1 MAAADNTTSTTD
13 DPAATDDSATDDNGA
28 NDESVDER
36 LAHRGPIQ
44 QLMTRPEIGA
54 LLGAVGVWVLFWL
67 VSAPFGTVG
76 GTANFLDVAAYL
88 GLMAVPVALL
98 MIGGEFD
105 LSSGAMTGATA
116 IIAILLANDINGAG
130 LGLHVAVPLSLAFAL
145 AIGWFNGTLVE
156 KTSLPSFIVT
166 LGTFF
171 MLIGAKLGFSKLFTN
186 KVLVEGLDEAEG
198 YEFWNGVFGAEWLRN
213 GHLWDVREWSGLWLV
228 RDEVWAALLIGGSL
242 ALMFGVFEL
251 TYARRKA
258 VNIAGFVVSLAGIA
272 GALIGF
278 IGLNSTDGAA
288 SNQVF
293 GALTAAGVLA
303 AVAGWCLARYER
315 PDHSGSA
322 SSHGWLQYVVAGLAA
337 VGVAII
343 LAAVL
348 NSEDSSQLGFL
359 GGSFGRA
366 VFALGIALVGV
377 LAVLAA
383 IGRVTPGYPAL
394 GGLLMAI
401 PSISFLVTVQAARAI
416 LFGGFAMVG
425 IALLWSAAG
434 KVRTPVAVS
443 GAISVVIVILAF
455 FIQSEAGAD
464 GSRKIRVELFTVLL
478 LLALVLAAAAVARH
492 FSAARASAPPPPAF
506 GRWMHLCAAVGVVAT
521 VVFFVIELADGDGL
535 LYAIISGIAKGA
547 IAAFIV
553 YAIVTAGFTLLSR
566 DEGVGRA
573 LVSVGIG
580 AVMLSVVTRLLFV
593 TNAELDKICTLGS
606 DGELRCPQTQYGV
619 VVLSFVV
626 FAAVGSW
633 LLMRTQ
639 FGSWIMA
646 VGGNKDAAR
655 SVGVP
660 AARTKTTL
668 FMLVSG
674 AAWITGMLIAFRL
687 TAVQADVGDGNEFRY
702 IIVAVVGGNLLTGG
716 YGSALGAAIG
726 ALIWGMISQGIGFAQ
741 WNSDWRFLVLGALLL
756 VAVLVNNYVRGR
768 AEKAPVKSSATRPD
782 RAGITILV
790 PKALSRSKEAKQ

>member
-1 MAAADNTTSTTD
+1 MSDADAATGSQAADA
-13 DPAATDDSATDDNGA
+13 PAAGGT
-28 NDESVDER
+28 DER

-44 QLMTRPEIGA
+44 QLLTRPEIGA
-54 LLGAVGVWVLFWL
+54 LLGAVGVWLLFWL

-116 IIAILLANDINGAG
+116 IIVILLANDINGAG
-130 LGLHVAVPLSLAFAL
+130 LGLHIAVPLSLAFAL
-145 AIGWFNGTLVE
+145 AIGWFNGTLVD

-171 MLIGAKLGFSKLFTN
+171 ILIGAKLGFAKLFTN

-198 YEFWNGVFGAEWLRN
+198 YEFWNGIFGATWLRN
-213 GHLWDVREWSGLWLV
+213 GHMWDGRDWAWGGLLV
-228 RDEVWAALLIGGSL
+228 FGGAALLL
-242 ALMFGVFEL
+242 GVLEL
-251 TYARRKA
+251 TYARRRT
-258 VNIAGFVVSLAGIA
+258 VNVTGIVVCLAGAAA
-272 GALIGF
+272 GAIGF
-278 IGLNSTDGAA
+278 ASLLTLDGRL
-288 SNQVF
+288 SNQAF
-293 GALTAAGVLA
+293 GALTGAGVIV

-315 PDHSGSA
+315 PGRSESGA
-322 SSHGWLQYVVAGLAA
+322 SAGLWQYLASGIAA
-337 VGVAII
+337 LVVAII
-343 LAAVL
+343 IALVM
-348 NSEDSSQLGFL
+348 DSADASQLGFL
-359 GGSFGRA
+359 GGSPGRL
-366 VFALGIALVGV
+366 VFALGIAVVGV

-383 IGRVTPGYPAL
+383 MGRVTPGYPLIGAAL
-394 GGLLMAI
+394 IAV
-401 PSISFLVTVQAARAI
+401 PSVSFLVTVQAARTI
-416 LFGGFAMVG
+416 LFGGL
-425 IALLWSAAG
+425 ALLGVGLLSAAASR
-434 KVRTPVAVS
+434 VRPS
-443 GAISVVIVILAF
+443 VIVSLATSVAIVVLAF
-455 FIQSEAGAD
+455 FVQAESA
-464 GSRKIRVELFTVLL
+464 SRKLRVELFTVLL
-478 LLALVLAAAAVARH
+478 LVALVLAAAAVARYL
-492 FSAARASAPPPPAF
+492 SVERTSAPPPPELSA
-506 GRWMHLCAAVGVVAT
+506 WMRIGAGVGIVAT
-521 VVFFVIELADGDGL
+521 VLFFVLELVDGDGI
-535 LYAIISGIAKGA
+535 LYALLIALAKGGL
-547 IAAFIV
+547 AAFGV
-553 YAIVTAGFTLLSR
+553 YVVGTVVRTLFTR

-573 LVSVGIG
+573 LVTVGIG

-593 TNAELDKICTLGS
+593 TGAELEAICTVGS
-606 DGELRCPQTQYGV
+606 DGEVRCPQTQYGV
-619 VVLSFVV
+619 VVLSFVM

-633 LLMRTQ
+633 VLMRTQ

-646 VGGNKDAAR
+646 VGGNKEAAR

-716 YGSALGAAIG
+716 YGSALGAGIG

-768 AEKAPVKSSATRPD
+768 AGKAPVKSSATRPD
-782 RAGITILV
+782 QAAITIVV
-790 PKALSRSKEAKQ
+790 PAEPVTDAKEDKQ

>member
-1 MAAADNTTSTTD
+1 MSDADAATGSQAADA
-13 DPAATDDSATDDNGA
+13 PAAGGT
-28 NDESVDER
+28 DER

-44 QLMTRPEIGA
+44 QLLTRPEIGA
-54 LLGAVGVWVLFWL
+54 LLGAVGVWLLFWL

-116 IIAILLANDINGAG
+116 IIVILLANDINGAG
-130 LGLHVAVPLSLAFAL
+130 LGLHIAVPLSLAFAL
-145 AIGWFNGTLVE
+145 AIGWFNGTLVD

-171 MLIGAKLGFSKLFTN
+171 ILIGAKLGFAKLFTN

-198 YEFWNGVFGAEWLRN
+198 YEFWNGIFGATWLRN
-213 GHLWDVREWSGLWLV
+213 GHMWDGRDWAWGGLLV
-228 RDEVWAALLIGGSL
+228 FGGAALLL
-242 ALMFGVFEL
+242 GVLEL
-251 TYARRKA
+251 TYARRRT
-258 VNIAGFVVSLAGIA
+258 VNVTGIVVCLAGAAA
-272 GALIGF
+272 GAIGF
-278 IGLNSTDGAA
+278 ASLLTLDGRL
-288 SNQVF
+288 SNQAF
-293 GALTAAGVLA
+293 GALTGAGVIV

-315 PDHSGSA
+315 PGRSESGA
-322 SSHGWLQYVVAGLAA
+322 SAGLWQYLASGIAA
-337 VGVAII
+337 LVVAII
-343 LAAVL
+343 IALVM
-348 NSEDSSQLGFL
+348 DSADASQLGFL
-359 GGSFGRA
+359 GGSPGRL
-366 VFALGIALVGV
+366 VFALGIAVVGV

-383 IGRVTPGYPAL
+383 MGRVTPGYPLIGAAL
-394 GGLLMAI
+394 IAV
-401 PSISFLVTVQAARAI
+401 PSVSFLVTVQAARTI
-416 LFGGFAMVG
+416 LFGGL
-425 IALLWSAAG
+425 ALLGVGLLSAAASR
-434 KVRTPVAVS
+434 VRPS
-443 GAISVVIVILAF
+443 VIVSLATSVAIVVLAF
-455 FIQSEAGAD
+455 FVQAESA
-464 GSRKIRVELFTVLL
+464 SRKLRVELFTVLL
-478 LLALVLAAAAVARH
+478 LVALVLAAAAVARYL
-492 FSAARASAPPPPAF
+492 SVERTSAPPPPELSA
-506 GRWMHLCAAVGVVAT
+506 WMRIGAGVGIVAT
-521 VVFFVIELADGDGL
+521 VLFFVLELVDGDGI
-535 LYAIISGIAKGA
+535 LYALLIALAKGGL
-547 IAAFIV
+547 AAFGV
-553 YAIVTAGFTLLSR
+553 YVVGTVVRTLFTR

-573 LVSVGIG
+573 LVTVGIG

-593 TNAELDKICTLGS
+593 TGAELEAICTVGS
-606 DGELRCPQTQYGV
+606 DGEVRCPQTQYGV
-619 VVLSFVV
+619 VVLSFVM

-633 LLMRTQ
+633 VLMRTQ

-646 VGGNKDAAR
+646 VGGNKEAAR

-716 YGSALGAAIG
+716 YGSALGAGIG

-768 AEKAPVKSSATRPD
+768 AGKAPVKSSATRPD
-782 RAGITILV
+782 QAAITIVV
-790 PKALSRSKEAKQ
+790 PAEPVSDAKEDKQ

>member
-1 MAAADNTTSTTD
+1 MADTTTD
-13 DPAATDDSATDDNGA
+13 KPTESTDVGG
-28 NDESVDER
+28 DER

-44 QLMTRPEIGA
+44 TLLTRPEIGA

-116 IIAILLANDINGAG
+116 IFAILLANDINGAG

-198 YEFWNGVFGAEWLRN
+198 YDFWNGIFGAEWLRN
-213 GHLWDVREWSGLWLV
+213 GHVWDVREWSGLWLV
-228 RDEVWAALLIGGSL
+228 RDEIWAGLLICGSAALL
-242 ALMFGVFEL
+242 FGVFEL
-251 TYARRKA
+251 TYARRSS
-258 VNIAGFVVSLAGIA
+258 VNIAGFVASLVGVAA
-272 GALIGF
+272 ALVGF
-278 IGLNSTDGAA
+278 IALTNLDGRA
-288 SNQVF
+288 SNQLF
-293 GALTAAGVLA
+293 GALTAAGVIL
-303 AVAGWCLARYER
+303 AVAGWCRARYER
-315 PDHSGSA
+315 PDHSDNGRSA
-322 SSHGWLQYVVAGLAA
+322 GWWQYLFTGLAA
-337 VGVAII
+337 VAVAII
-343 LAAVL
+343 LAVIL
-348 NSEDSSQLGFL
+348 NAEDSSQLGFF
-359 GGSFGRA
+359 GGSFGKV
-366 VFALGIALVGV
+366 VFALGIAVVGV

-383 IGRVTPGYPAL
+383 LGRVTPGYPAIGAVL
-394 GGLLMAI
+394 VAV

-416 LFGGFAMVG
+416 LFGSFALLG
-425 IALLWSAAG
+425 IALLWGAAG
-434 KVRTPVAVS
+434 RVRP
-443 GAISVVIVILAF
+443 SVVVSLGISLVITILAF
-455 FIQSEAGAD
+455 FVQAESA
-464 GSRKIRVELFTVLL
+464 SRKLRVELFTVLL
-478 LLALVLAAAAVARH
+478 LVALVLAAAAVARH
-492 FSAARASAPPPPAF
+492 LSAARQSAPPPPQF
-506 GRWMHLCAAVGVVAT
+506 GRWMHLCAVVGVVAT
-521 VVFFVIELADGDGL
+521 VVFFALEMVDGDGI
-535 LYAIISGIAKGA
+535 LYAVITGVAKGGL
-547 IAAFIV
+547 AAFVV
-553 YAIVTAGFTLLSR
+553 YAVVTAAFTLLTR

-573 LVSVGIG
+573 LVTVGIG
-580 AVMLSVVTRLLFV
+580 AVMISVATRLLFV
-593 TNAELDKICTLGS
+593 TGAELEKICTVGS
-606 DGELRCPQTQYGV
+606 DGEMRCPQTQYGV
-619 VVLSFVV
+619 VVLSFVI
-626 FAAVGSW
+626 FAAIGSW

-646 VGGNKDAAR
+646 VGGNKEAAR

-668 FMLVSG
+668 FMMVSG

-716 YGSALGAAIG
+716 YGSALGAGIG
-726 ALIWGMISQGIGFAQ
+726 AVIWGMISQGIGFAQ

-756 VAVLVNNYVRGR
+756 VAVLANNYVRGK
-768 AEKAPVKSSATRPD
+768 AEKAPVKSSATKPD
-782 RAGITILV
+782 RAGITIIV
-790 PKALSRSKEAKQ
+790 PKGLTGSKEDKE

>member
-1 MAAADNTTSTTD
+1 MSDADAATGSQAADA
-13 DPAATDDSATDDNGA
+13 PAAGGT
-28 NDESVDER
+28 DER

-44 QLMTRPEIGA
+44 QLLTRPEIGA
-54 LLGAVGVWVLFWL
+54 LLGAVGVWLLFWL

-116 IIAILLANDINGAG
+116 IIVILLANDINGAG
-130 LGLHVAVPLSLAFAL
+130 LGLHIAVPLSLAFAL
-145 AIGWFNGTLVE
+145 AIGWFNGTLVD

-171 MLIGAKLGFSKLFTN
+171 ILIGAKLGFAKLFTN

-198 YEFWNGVFGAEWLRN
+198 YEFWNGIFGATWLRN
-213 GHLWDVREWSGLWLV
+213 GHMWDGRDWAWGGLLV
-228 RDEVWAALLIGGSL
+228 FGGAALLL
-242 ALMFGVFEL
+242 GVLEL
-251 TYARRKA
+251 TYARRRT
-258 VNIAGFVVSLAGIA
+258 VNVTGIVVCLAGAAA
-272 GALIGF
+272 GAIGF
-278 IGLNSTDGAA
+278 ASLLTLDGRL
-288 SNQVF
+288 SNQAF
-293 GALTAAGVLA
+293 GALTGAGVIV

-315 PDHSGSA
+315 PGRSESGA
-322 SSHGWLQYVVAGLAA
+322 SAGLWQYLASGIAA
-337 VGVAII
+337 LVVAII
-343 LAAVL
+343 IALVM
-348 NSEDSSQLGFL
+348 DSADASQLGFL
-359 GGSFGRA
+359 GGSPGRL
-366 VFALGIALVGV
+366 VFALGIAVVGV

-383 IGRVTPGYPAL
+383 MGRVTPGYPLIGAAL
-394 GGLLMAI
+394 IAV
-401 PSISFLVTVQAARAI
+401 PSVSFLVTVQAARTI
-416 LFGGFAMVG
+416 LFGGL
-425 IALLWSAAG
+425 ALLGVGLLSAAASR
-434 KVRTPVAVS
+434 VRPS
-443 GAISVVIVILAF
+443 VIVSLATSVAIVVLAF
-455 FIQSEAGAD
+455 FVQAESA
-464 GSRKIRVELFTVLL
+464 SRKLRVELFTVLL
-478 LLALVLAAAAVARH
+478 LVALVLAAAAVARYL
-492 FSAARASAPPPPAF
+492 SVERTSAPPPPELSA
-506 GRWMHLCAAVGVVAT
+506 WMRIGAGVGIVAT
-521 VVFFVIELADGDGL
+521 VLFFVLELVDGDGI
-535 LYAIISGIAKGA
+535 LYALLIALAKGGL
-547 IAAFIV
+547 AAFGV
-553 YAIVTAGFTLLSR
+553 YVVGTVVRTLFTR
-566 DEGVGRA
+566 DDGVGRA
-573 LVSVGIG
+573 LVTVGIG

-593 TNAELDKICTLGS
+593 TGAELEAICTVGS
-606 DGELRCPQTQYGV
+606 DGEVRCPQTQYGV
-619 VVLSFVV
+619 VVLSFVM

-633 LLMRTQ
+633 VLMRTQ

-646 VGGNKDAAR
+646 VGGNKEAAR

-716 YGSALGAAIG
+716 YGSALGAGIG

-768 AEKAPVKSSATRPD
+768 AGKAPVKSSATRPD
-782 RAGITILV
+782 QAAITIVV
-790 PKALSRSKEAKQ
+790 PAEPVSDAKEDKQ

>member
-1 MAAADNTTSTTD
+1 MADATTD
-13 DPAATDDSATDDNGA
+13 KPA
-28 NDESVDER
+28 ESTNAGGDER

-44 QLMTRPEIGA
+44 ALLTRPEIGA
-54 LLGAVGVWVLFWL
+54 LLGAVGVWLLFWL

-130 LGLHVAVPLSLAFAL
+130 LGLHIAVPLSLAFAL

-198 YEFWNGVFGAEWLRN
+198 YDFWNGIFGAEWLRN
-213 GHLWDVREWSGLWLV
+213 GHVWDVREWSGLWLV
-228 RDEVWAALLIGGSL
+228 RDEVWAGLLIGGSL
-242 ALMFGVFEL
+242 ALLFGVFEL
-251 TYARRKA
+251 TYARRRT
-258 VNIAGFVVSLAGIA
+258 VNVAGFVASLGGVAAAVAG
-272 GALIGF
+272 F
-278 IGLNSTDGAA
+278 VGLTSLDGRA
-288 SNQVF
+288 SNQAF
-293 GALTAAGVLA
+293 GALTAAGVIL

-315 PDHSGSA
+315 PDRSDSGRA
-322 SSHGWLQYVVAGLAA
+322 AGWWQYLVAGLAA
-337 VGVAII
+337 VGLAMI
-343 LAAVL
+343 LAAIL
-348 NSEDSSQLGFL
+348 NADNSSQLGFF
-359 GGSFGRA
+359 GGSFGRVA
-366 VFALGIALVGV
+366 FALGIGVVAV

-383 IGRVTPGYPAL
+383 LGRVTPGYPAIGAVL
-394 GGLLMAI
+394 VAV

-416 LFGGFAMVG
+416 LFGGFALLG
-425 IALLWSAAG
+425 IALLSSAAAR
-434 KVRTPVAVS
+434 VRP
-443 GAISVVIVILAF
+443 SVVVSLGISLVIAILAF
-455 FIQSEAGAD
+455 FVQAESA
-464 GSRKIRVELFTVLL
+464 SRKLRVELFTVLL
-478 LLALVLAAAAVARH
+478 LVALVLAASAVARH
-492 FSAARASAPPPPAF
+492 LSATRTSAPPPPQF
-506 GRWMHLCAAVGVVAT
+506 GRWMHLCAVVGFVAT
-521 VVFFVIELADGDGL
+521 VVFFVLELADSDGI
-535 LYAIISGIAKGA
+535 LYSLITGAAKGGIAV
-547 IAAFIV
+547 FVV
-553 YAIVTAGFTLLSR
+553 YALVTAAHTLLTR

-573 LVSVGIG
+573 LVTVGIG
-580 AVMLSVVTRLLFV
+580 SVMLGVATRLLFV
-593 TNAELDKICTLGS
+593 TGAELEKICTVGS

-633 LLMRTQ
+633 VLVRTQ

-646 VGGNKDAAR
+646 VGGNKEAAR

-716 YGSALGAAIG
+716 YGSALGAGIG

-756 VAVLVNNYVRGR
+756 VAVLTNNYVRGR

-782 RAGITILV
+782 RTGITIIV
-790 PKALSRSKEAKQ
+790 PKGLSRSKEEKE

>member
-1 MAAADNTTSTTD
+1 MSDADAATGSQAADA
-13 DPAATDDSATDDNGA
+13 PAAGGT
-28 NDESVDER
+28 DER

-44 QLMTRPEIGA
+44 QLLTRPEIGA
-54 LLGAVGVWVLFWL
+54 LLGAVGVWLLFWL

-116 IIAILLANDINGAG
+116 IIVILLANDVNGAG
-130 LGLHVAVPLSLAFAL
+130 LGLHIAVPLSLAFAL
-145 AIGWFNGTLVE
+145 AIGWFNGTLVD

-171 MLIGAKLGFSKLFTN
+171 ILIGAKLGFAKLFTN

-198 YEFWNGVFGAEWLRN
+198 YEFWNGIFGATWLRN
-213 GHLWDVREWSGLWLV
+213 GHMWDGRDWAWGGLLV
-228 RDEVWAALLIGGSL
+228 FGGAALLL
-242 ALMFGVFEL
+242 GVLEL
-251 TYARRKA
+251 TYARRRT
-258 VNIAGFVVSLAGIA
+258 VNVTGIVVCLAGAAA
-272 GALIGF
+272 GAIGF
-278 IGLNSTDGAA
+278 ASLLTLDGRL
-288 SNQVF
+288 SNQAF
-293 GALTAAGVLA
+293 GALTGAGVIV

-315 PDHSGSA
+315 PGRSESGA
-322 SSHGWLQYVVAGLAA
+322 SAGLWQYLASGIAA
-337 VGVAII
+337 LVVAII
-343 LAAVL
+343 IALVM
-348 NSEDSSQLGFL
+348 DSADASQLGFL
-359 GGSFGRA
+359 GGSPGRL
-366 VFALGIALVGV
+366 VFALGIAVVGV

-383 IGRVTPGYPAL
+383 MGRVTPGYPLIGAAL
-394 GGLLMAI
+394 IAV
-401 PSISFLVTVQAARAI
+401 PSVSFLVTVQAARTI
-416 LFGGFAMVG
+416 LFGGL
-425 IALLWSAAG
+425 ALLGVGLLSAAASR
-434 KVRTPVAVS
+434 VRPS
-443 GAISVVIVILAF
+443 VIVSLATSVAIVVLAF
-455 FIQSEAGAD
+455 FVQAESA
-464 GSRKIRVELFTVLL
+464 SRKLRVELFTVLL
-478 LLALVLAAAAVARH
+478 LVALVLAAAAVARYL
-492 FSAARASAPPPPAF
+492 SVERTSAPPPPELSA
-506 GRWMHLCAAVGVVAT
+506 WMRIGAGVGIVAT
-521 VVFFVIELADGDGL
+521 VLFFVLELVDGDGI
-535 LYAIISGIAKGA
+535 LYALLIALAKGGL
-547 IAAFIV
+547 AAFGV
-553 YAIVTAGFTLLSR
+553 YVVGTVVRTLFTR

-573 LVSVGIG
+573 LVTVGIG

-593 TNAELDKICTLGS
+593 TGAELEAICTVGS
-606 DGELRCPQTQYGV
+606 DGEVRCPQTQYGV
-619 VVLSFVV
+619 VVLSFVM

-633 LLMRTQ
+633 VLMRTQ

-646 VGGNKDAAR
+646 VGGNKEAAR

-716 YGSALGAAIG
+716 YGSALGAGIG

-768 AEKAPVKSSATRPD
+768 AGKAPVKSSATRPD
-782 RAGITILV
+782 QAAITIVV
-790 PKALSRSKEAKQ
+790 PAEPVSDAKEDKQ

>member
-1 MAAADNTTSTTD
+1 MADTTTD
-13 DPAATDDSATDDNGA
+13 KPTESTDVGG
-28 NDESVDER
+28 DER

-44 QLMTRPEIGA
+44 TLLTRPEIGA

-116 IIAILLANDINGAG
+116 IFAILLANDINGAG

-198 YEFWNGVFGAEWLRN
+198 YDFWNGIFGAEWLRN
-213 GHLWDVREWSGLWLV
+213 GHVWDVREWSGLWLV
-228 RDEVWAALLIGGSL
+228 RDEIWAGLLICGSAALL
-242 ALMFGVFEL
+242 FGVFEL
-251 TYARRKA
+251 TYARRSS
-258 VNIAGFVVSLAGIA
+258 VNIAGFVASLV
-272 GALIGF
+272 GAAAALVGF
-278 IGLNSTDGAA
+278 IALTNLDGRA
-288 SNQVF
+288 SNQMF
-293 GALTAAGVLA
+293 GALTAAGVIL
-303 AVAGWCLARYER
+303 AVAGWCRARYER
-315 PDHSGSA
+315 PDHSDNGRSA
-322 SSHGWLQYVVAGLAA
+322 GWWQYLFAGLAA
-337 VGVAII
+337 VAVAII
-343 LAAVL
+343 LAVIL
-348 NSEDSSQLGFL
+348 NAEDSSQLGFF
-359 GGSFGRA
+359 GGSFGKV
-366 VFALGIALVGV
+366 VFALGIAVVGV

-383 IGRVTPGYPAL
+383 LGRVTPGYPAIGAVL
-394 GGLLMAI
+394 VAV

-416 LFGGFAMVG
+416 LFGSFALLG
-425 IALLWSAAG
+425 IALLWGAAG
-434 KVRTPVAVS
+434 RVRP
-443 GAISVVIVILAF
+443 SVVVSLGISLVITILAF
-455 FIQSEAGAD
+455 FVQAESA
-464 GSRKIRVELFTVLL
+464 SRKLRVELFTVLL
-478 LLALVLAAAAVARH
+478 LVALVLAAAAVARH
-492 FSAARASAPPPPAF
+492 LSAARQSAPPPPQF

-521 VVFFVIELADGDGL
+521 VVFFALEMVDGDGI
-535 LYAIISGIAKGA
+535 LYAVITGVAKGGL
-547 IAAFIV
+547 AAFVV
-553 YAIVTAGFTLLSR
+553 YALITAAFTLVTR

-573 LVSVGIG
+573 LVTVGIG
-580 AVMLSVVTRLLFV
+580 AVMLSVATRLLFV
-593 TNAELDKICTLGS
+593 TGAELEKICTVGS
-606 DGELRCPQTQYGV
+606 DGEMRCPQTQYGV
-619 VVLSFVV
+619 VVLSFVI
-626 FAAVGSW
+626 FAAIGSW

-646 VGGNKDAAR
+646 VGGNKEAAR

-668 FMLVSG
+668 FMMVSG

-716 YGSALGAAIG
+716 YGSALGAGIG
-726 ALIWGMISQGIGFAQ
+726 AVIWGMISQGIGFAQ

-756 VAVLVNNYVRGR
+756 VAVLANNYVRGK
-768 AEKAPVKSSATRPD
+768 AEKAPVKSSATKPD
-782 RAGITILV
+782 RAGITIIV
-790 PKALSRSKEAKQ
+790 PKGLTGSKEDKE

>member
-1 MAAADNTTSTTD
+1 MSDADAATGSQAADA
-13 DPAATDDSATDDNGA
+13 PAAGGT
-28 NDESVDER
+28 DER

-44 QLMTRPEIGA
+44 QLLTRPEIGA
-54 LLGAVGVWVLFWL
+54 LLGAVGVWLLFWL

-116 IIAILLANDINGAG
+116 IIVILLANDVNGAG
-130 LGLHVAVPLSLAFAL
+130 LGLHIAVPLSLAFAL
-145 AIGWFNGTLVE
+145 AIGWFNGTLVD

-171 MLIGAKLGFSKLFTN
+171 ILIGAKLGFAKLFTN

-198 YEFWNGVFGAEWLRN
+198 YEFWNGIFGATWLRN
-213 GHLWDVREWSGLWLV
+213 GHMWDGRDWAWGGLLV
-228 RDEVWAALLIGGSL
+228 FGGAALLL
-242 ALMFGVFEL
+242 GVLEL
-251 TYARRKA
+251 TYARRRT
-258 VNIAGFVVSLAGIA
+258 VNVTGIVVCLAGAAA
-272 GALIGF
+272 GAIGF
-278 IGLNSTDGAA
+278 ASLLTLDGRL
-288 SNQVF
+288 SNQAF
-293 GALTAAGVLA
+293 GALTGAGVIV

-315 PDHSGSA
+315 PGRSESGA
-322 SSHGWLQYVVAGLAA
+322 SAGLWQYLASGVAA
-337 VGVAII
+337 LVVAII
-343 LAAVL
+343 IALVM
-348 NSEDSSQLGFL
+348 DSADASQLGFL
-359 GGSFGRA
+359 GGSPGRL
-366 VFALGIALVGV
+366 VFALGIAVVGV

-383 IGRVTPGYPAL
+383 MGRVTPGYPLIGAAL
-394 GGLLMAI
+394 IAV
-401 PSISFLVTVQAARAI
+401 PSVSFLVTVQAARTI
-416 LFGGFAMVG
+416 LFGGL
-425 IALLWSAAG
+425 ALLGVGLLSAAASR
-434 KVRTPVAVS
+434 VRPS
-443 GAISVVIVILAF
+443 VIVSLATSVAIVVLAF
-455 FIQSEAGAD
+455 FVQAESA
-464 GSRKIRVELFTVLL
+464 SRKLRVELFTVLL
-478 LLALVLAAAAVARH
+478 LVALVLAAAAVARYL
-492 FSAARASAPPPPAF
+492 SVERTSAPPPPELSA
-506 GRWMHLCAAVGVVAT
+506 WMRIGAGVGIVAT
-521 VVFFVIELADGDGL
+521 VLFFVLELVDGDGI
-535 LYAIISGIAKGA
+535 LYALLIALAKGGL
-547 IAAFIV
+547 AAFGV
-553 YAIVTAGFTLLSR
+553 YVVGTVVRTLFTR

-573 LVSVGIG
+573 LVTVGIG

-593 TNAELDKICTLGS
+593 TGAELEAICTVGS
-606 DGELRCPQTQYGV
+606 DGEVRCPQTQYGV
-619 VVLSFVV
+619 VVLSFVM

-633 LLMRTQ
+633 VLMRTQ

-646 VGGNKDAAR
+646 VGGNKEAAR

-716 YGSALGAAIG
+716 YGSALGAGIG

-768 AEKAPVKSSATRPD
+768 AGKAPVKSSATRPD
-782 RAGITILV
+782 QAAITIVV
-790 PKALSRSKEAKQ
+790 PAEPVTDAKEDKQ

>member
-1 MAAADNTTSTTD
+1 MADTTTD
-13 DPAATDDSATDDNGA
+13 KPTESTDVGG
-28 NDESVDER
+28 DER

-44 QLMTRPEIGA
+44 TLLTRPEIGA

-116 IIAILLANDINGAG
+116 IFAILLANDINGAG

-198 YEFWNGVFGAEWLRN
+198 YDFWNGIFGAEWLRN
-213 GHLWDVREWSGLWLV
+213 GHVWDVREWSGLWLV
-228 RDEVWAALLIGGSL
+228 RDEIWAGLLICGSAALL
-242 ALMFGVFEL
+242 FGVFEL
-251 TYARRKA
+251 TYARRSS
-258 VNIAGFVVSLAGIA
+258 VNIAGFVASLVGVAA
-272 GALIGF
+272 ALVGF
-278 IGLNSTDGAA
+278 IALTNLDGRA
-288 SNQVF
+288 SNQMF
-293 GALTAAGVLA
+293 GALTAAGVIL
-303 AVAGWCLARYER
+303 AVAGWCRARYER
-315 PDHSGSA
+315 PDHSDNGRSA
-322 SSHGWLQYVVAGLAA
+322 GWWQYLFAGLAA
-337 VGVAII
+337 VAVAII
-343 LAAVL
+343 LAVIL
-348 NSEDSSQLGFL
+348 NAEDSSQLGFF
-359 GGSFGRA
+359 GGSFGKV
-366 VFALGIALVGV
+366 VFALGIAVVGV

-383 IGRVTPGYPAL
+383 LGRVTPGYPAIGAVL
-394 GGLLMAI
+394 VAV

-416 LFGGFAMVG
+416 LFGSFALLG
-425 IALLWSAAG
+425 IALLWGAAG
-434 KVRTPVAVS
+434 RVRP
-443 GAISVVIVILAF
+443 SVVVSLGISLVITILAF
-455 FIQSEAGAD
+455 FVQAESA
-464 GSRKIRVELFTVLL
+464 SRKLRVELFTVLL
-478 LLALVLAAAAVARH
+478 LVALVLAAAAVARH
-492 FSAARASAPPPPAF
+492 LSAARQSAPPPPQF

-521 VVFFVIELADGDGL
+521 VVFFALEMVDGDGI
-535 LYAIISGIAKGA
+535 LYAVITGVAKGGL
-547 IAAFIV
+547 AAFVV
-553 YAIVTAGFTLLSR
+553 YALITAAFTLVTR

-573 LVSVGIG
+573 LVTVGIG
-580 AVMLSVVTRLLFV
+580 AVMLSVATRLLFV
-593 TNAELDKICTLGS
+593 TGAELEKICTVGS
-606 DGELRCPQTQYGV
+606 DGEMRCPQTQYGV
-619 VVLSFVV
+619 VVLSFVI
-626 FAAVGSW
+626 FAAIGSW

-646 VGGNKDAAR
+646 VGGNKEAAR

-668 FMLVSG
+668 FMMVSG

-716 YGSALGAAIG
+716 YGSALGAGIG
-726 ALIWGMISQGIGFAQ
+726 AVIWGMISQGIGFAQ

-756 VAVLVNNYVRGR
+756 VAVLANNYVRGK
-768 AEKAPVKSSATRPD
+768 AEKAPVKSSATKPD
-782 RAGITILV
+782 RAGITIIV
-790 PKALSRSKEAKQ
+790 PKGLTGSKEDKE